1 MAKTRKAYLPAR
13 IDPAAL
19 RELDRHAK
27 RLGKPRSNLVERY
40 VEEGLRMDKHPGI
53 VFVEGAA
60 GRRPALASRRGLDVW
75 EVITTLHAND
85 GKVEDAAEVLNLPES
100 EVRLALAYYADNQ
113 SEIDDWIRAND
124 ELFEQGAAAA
134 KRQARAARR

>member
-100 EVRLALAYYADNQ
+100 EVRLALAYYADHQ
-113 SEIDDWIRAND
+113 LEIDDWIRAND
-124 ELFEQGAAAA
+124 ELFEQAEAAA

>member
-1 MAKTRKAYLPAR
+1 MYY
-13 IDPAAL
+13 
-19 RELDRHAK
+19 
-27 RLGKPRSNLVERY
+27 G
-40 VEEGLRMDKHPGI
+40 
-53 VFVEGAA
+53 VFRCVTD
-60 GRRPALASRRGLDVW
+60 S
-75 EVITTLHAND
+75 LHAND

-124 ELFEQGAAAA
+124 ELFEQAEAAA